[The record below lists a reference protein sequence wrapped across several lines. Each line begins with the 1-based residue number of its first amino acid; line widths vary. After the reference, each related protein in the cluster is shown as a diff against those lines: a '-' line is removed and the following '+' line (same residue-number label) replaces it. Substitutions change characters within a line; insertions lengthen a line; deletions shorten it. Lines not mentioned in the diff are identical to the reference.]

1 MFKLIN
7 KKRSRIKIKKD
18 DKVKILIG
26 KDRGKTGKVEK
37 IFPKK
42 RQVLVSGVNIYK
54 KHVKPQ
60 GKDKPGGIVEVSMP
74 LDVSNLALVC
84 PKCNKTSRVGCL
96 IDKKGEKH
104 RICKKC
110 KQVV

>member
-1 MFKLIN
+1 M
-7 KKRSRIKIKKD
+7 KIKQGD
-18 DKVKILIG
+18 TVKVTVG

-37 IFPKK
+37 VYPKK
-42 RQVLVSGVNIYK
+42 NRVLVAEVNKYK

-60 GKDKPGGIVEVSMP
+60 GQNKPGGIIDITKP
-74 LDVSNLALVC
+74 LPVANVALVC
-84 PKCNKTSRVGCL
+84 PQCKEVSKIGYM

-104 RICKKC
+104 RVCKKC